1 MKKQLKKVMA
11 MSMAVIMAMGT
22 AGSLGG
28 VSADAAEVDH
38 SEEITVTMMTSE
50 ASTQKFP
57 TESYVYDYIKEK
69 FNINLELQPIP
80 SSDYETKLSTVLAS
94 GQMPDILGGVSVEKV
109 LKYAPMGMFLNLNDY
124 KDYAQDYFDIM
135 YADDRITETKKTE
148 SDGNLYGFQKCE
160 YNRIQQYCIIQKI
173 RYNLWF

>member
-1 MKKQLKKVMA
+1 

-28 VSADAAEVDH
+28 ASAERSRGGHH

-57 TESYVYDYIKEK
+57 TEGYVYDYIKRR
-69 FNINLELQPIP
+69 NLKILTWNRSRSP
-80 SSDYETKLSTVLAS
+80 SSDDETKLSTVLAS

-109 LKYAPMGMFLNLNDY
+109 LKYAPVW
-124 KDYAQDYFDIM
+124 
-135 YADDRITETKKTE
+135 EC
-148 SDGNLYGFQKCE
+148 S
-160 YNRIQQYCIIQKI
+160 
-173 RYNLWF
+173 

>member
-57 TESYVYDYIKEK
+57 TEGYVYDYIKEK
-69 FNINLELQPIP
+69 FNINLELQPILP
-80 SSDYETKLSTVLAS
+80 VTTRLSCQPCWL
-94 GQMPDILGGVSVEKV
+94 PDRCRISWVV
-109 LKYAPMGMFLNLNDY
+109 FL
-124 KDYAQDYFDIM
+124 
-135 YADDRITETKKTE
+135 
-148 SDGNLYGFQKCE
+148 
-160 YNRIQQYCIIQKI
+160 
-173 RYNLWF
+173 